1 MWRPIILAIGLLMW
15 SLTAPTHP
23 ASAHST
29 AGENERLSTI
39 GPAPDFSLTSQ
50 DGAPVSLG
58 DFRGKVLAVTFI
70 FTSCTDTCPLLTA
83 KMAQVQHALGA
94 DFGTKISFISI
105 TVDPE
110 RGTPAVLKE
119 YARNF
124 GVDLKG
130 WTFLTGTA
138 EAIDDVTDRYGVFA
152 SQAATGDVDHTLL
165 TSLIDQGGNIR
176 VQYLG
181 VRFDPEEFRRDL
193 LSLVAETH

>member
-1 MWRPIILAIGLLMW
+1 MLRSIILALGVLVW
-15 SLTAPTHP
+15 SLAWLTHP
-23 ASAHST
+23 ASAHGT
-29 AGENERLSTI
+29 GENERLPTV

-70 FTSCTDTCPLLTA
+70 FTSCADACPLLTA
-83 KMAQVQHALGA
+83 KMAQVQDALGA

-110 RGTPAVLKE
+110 HDTPAVLKE

-124 GVDLKG
+124 GVDFKG
-130 WTFLTGTA
+130 WAFLTGTV

-152 SQAATGDVDHTLL
+152 SQAAASDIDHTFL

-193 LSLVAETH
+193 LSLAAETR

>member
-1 MWRPIILAIGLLMW
+1 MLRSIILALGVLVW
-15 SLTAPTHP
+15 SLAWLTHP
-23 ASAHST
+23 AFAHGT
-29 AGENERLSTI
+29 GENERLPTI

-58 DFRGKVLAVTFI
+58 AFRGKVLAVPFI
-70 FTSCTDTCPLLTA
+70 FTSCADACPLLTA
-83 KMAQVQHALGA
+83 KMAQVQDALGA

-110 RGTPAVLKE
+110 HDTPTVLKE

-124 GVDLKG
+124 GVDFKG
-130 WTFLTGTA
+130 WAFLTGTV

-152 SQAATGDVDHTLL
+152 SQAAAGDIDHTFL

-193 LSLVAETH
+193 LSLAAETR